1 MKVKSLKSGCFQKGF
16 KVFKFDKI
24 EDAVED
30 IKKGKIVIVVDDED
44 RENEG
49 DFIMAA
55 EKVTPES
62 INFMATHGRGLICTP
77 ITEKRAKE
85 LNLNLMIGKNLSLH
99 ETAFTISVD
108 SVDSGTGIS
117 AVDRSKTIEA
127 IVNPGTRPDE
137 LLRPGHIFPLI
148 AKDGGVLVRDGHTEA
163 AVDLSKLAGLKGAGV
178 ICEISSEDGSMARTD
193 ELYKLSKKFDLKLIT
208 IKDLIEYRIKNEI
221 FIKETSSIDFPNEFG
236 DFKLNMFENKYN
248 PNDHHLAMVKGDV
261 NNEVNGKSVLVRI
274 HSECFTG
281 DIFGSKRC
289 DCGGQLKKS
298 MEMIEK
304 EGRGILIYLKQEGR
318 GIGLINKIRAYDLQD
333 KGYDTV
339 DANHKLGFKSDLR
352 DYSFAAQILKRLG
365 VQKIRLL
372 TNNPDKL
379 MGILKYGIEIS
390 EKISLE
396 IQPNEKNLH
405 YLKTKRDKMGHTIL
419 NNLH

>member
-49 DFIMAA
+49 DFVMAA

-208 IKDLIEYRIKNEI
+208 IKDLIEYRIKKEV

-236 DFKLNMFENKYN
+236 DFKLNMFENIYN
-248 PNDHHLAMVKGDV
+248 PSDHHLAMIKGDV